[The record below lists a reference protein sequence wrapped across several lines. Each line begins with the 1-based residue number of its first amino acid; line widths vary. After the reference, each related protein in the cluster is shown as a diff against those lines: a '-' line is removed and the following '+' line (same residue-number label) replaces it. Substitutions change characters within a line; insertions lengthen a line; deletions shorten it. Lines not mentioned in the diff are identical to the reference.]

1 MSFSIRDISYRTSN
15 RRLSTSPEDFHN
27 MPPPNLNSSAVP
39 TSAVNGNLSLN
50 TTSQNKQLAFGVEP
64 IVGPEL
70 TLAFSV
76 LLTATALVGF
86 VGNLW
91 VLHFT
96 NNEEKKPVKAR
107 SNLNFFIRSLA
118 LSDVLGS
125 LLGVPLV
132 VVMMNS
138 DLLFANM
145 RCKVYRFLASVF
157 VYTTIFNLVVI
168 GIERYICTCRPTS
181 RPLSLKT
188 VKKSVT
194 GAWLFGILS
203 ALVFSYPA
211 ELTRFDL
218 DSTRYGLSCDY
229 NYDYRI
235 SKVMQM
241 LRLLLTYVLPSI
253 FLTITCICIV
263 RTLWM
268 KKVNVA
274 VSNQSQAA
282 EKWQRRRRKATI
294 QLIVIIVAFI
304 VPYLLFNIVTAVKL
318 NLTKPEDYDSELIFS
333 RLVSG
338 VIIYLNSPINFVIHL
353 KQLTGFYQAV
363 KGYFVCC
370 DYYEVE
376 PVQNVRISRV
386 EPKAPAQRK
395 AWEPERR
402 RASMS
407 QVEDGDKRRE
417 TQSRRNSR

>member
-1 MSFSIRDISYRTSN
+1 MSFSIRDISYLTSN
-15 RRLSTSPEDFHN
+15 RRLRTSPEGFHN
-27 MPPPNLNSSAVP
+27 MPPPVP

-50 TTSQNKQLAFGVEP
+50 ATSQNKQHVFGGASLL
-64 IVGPEL
+64 GPEL
-70 TLAFSV
+70 ALATNV

-86 VGNLW
+86 AGNLL

-96 NNEEKKPVKAR
+96 NNEEKKSVKAR

-125 LLGVPLV
+125 LLGAPLIMV
-132 VVMMNS
+132 VLNS

-145 RCKVYRFLASVF
+145 RCKAYRFFATVF
-157 VYTTIFNLVVI
+157 PYTTQFNLVVI

-194 GAWLFGILS
+194 GAWVLGILS
-203 ALVFSYPA
+203 AIVFSYPA

-218 DSTRYGLSCDY
+218 DSTRYVLSCEY
-229 NYDYRI
+229 NYDDRI
-235 SKVMQM
+235 WKVMQM

-263 RTLWM
+263 RMLWM

-282 EKWQRRRRKATI
+282 EKWNRRRRKATI
-294 QLIVIIVAFI
+294 QLIVIIVAFF
-304 VPYLLFNIVTAVKL
+304 VPFFLFNIYVAVRL
-318 NLTKPEDYDSELIFS
+318 NLAKGEDYDSELVYA
-333 RLVSG
+333 RLGSG
-338 VIIYLNSPINFVIHL
+338 LIIYLNSPINFVIHL

-376 PVQNVRISRV
+376 PVQNIRISRV

-417 TQSRRNSR
+417 TQTRRNSR